1 MIDLVDDDALI
12 DTALAKADQVMAN
25 APFGVTLTKEGMWTA
40 LEIPGMQAAIDLENR
55 QQIMATATADHR
67 EAIAAF
73 VDRSQGWGVA
83 AGFGVLLAIVGII
96 VVAWPGPTIAILMVL
111 VGLDAILF
119 GISMIAQGLALRR
132 A

>member
-1 MIDLVDDDALI
+1 M
-12 DTALAKADQVMAN
+12 
-25 APFGVTLTKEGMWTA
+25 
-40 LEIPGMQAAIDLENR
+40 
-55 QQIMATATADHR
+55 
-67 EAIAAF
+67 AIAAF
-73 VDRSQGWGVA
+73 VDRSDGWGVA